1 MRKLLS
7 LIIAICACF
16 GAMAQ
21 DMQPVSSVMESNL
34 KLYVVVAVLAIIFS
48 GIILFLLSLDK
59 RLKKLEEVK

>member
-7 LIIAICACF
+7 LIIAIGICF
-16 GAMAQ
+16 GALAQ

-48 GIILFLLSLDK
+48 GIVLFLLTLDK
-59 RLKKLEEVK
+59 RLKKLEDVK